1 MPASQP
7 SEAVTGTVQV
17 RVAWAVALV
26 TVALVAL
33 GVALLPSQEWRLS
46 LEFVSRAVGNSL
58 FIVACS
64 VVGLLIVSRRP
75 DLFPSSR

>member
-7 SEAVTGTVQV
+7 SETVTRTVQV

-33 GVALLPSQEWRLS
+33 SRWSPCREARSGVKIGL
-46 LEFVSRAVGNSL
+46 
-58 FIVACS
+58 VA
-64 VVGLLIVSRRP
+64 R
-75 DLFPSSR
+75 